1 MRRWYAT
8 IALALLAVSCGGSS
22 GSGGNDA
29 GLTSIPQAQACTEA
43 AHAACTKIFSCNDQ
57 GLVLLQVFLM
67 TEAMCETTAM
77 QNCGATGF
85 QCGATQTYHDDKAAQ
100 CRDDFNAQTCAT
112 LAADVAGAGFST
124 TAILAS
130 LTAQLPVCGQI
141 CTGGTDAATGG

>member
-1 MRRWYAT
+1 MRRLFAT
-8 IALALLAVSCGGSS
+8 FALGLLAASCGGSS
-22 GSGGNDA
+22 GGGGGDA

-43 AHAACTKIFSCNDQ
+43 AQTACTKIFSCSDQ
-57 GLVLLQVFLM
+57 GLLLIQVFLM
-67 TEAMCETTAM
+67 TVDMCEATAM

-85 QCGATQTYHDDKAAQ
+85 QCAATQTYHGDKAAQ
-100 CRDDFNAQTCAT
+100 CRDAFNAQSCAT

-124 TAILAS
+124 TAILGS